1 MHLRFQRYRELQQT
15 HDQFTKKLLFY
26 WYIWYFLATLEA
38 LKHFYFIPNKKYGSF
53 LKFWAPFQLHTTKAR
68 SCGFSQR
75 LQRNQISETSGASWC
90 ISPKS
95 DFFANFARSHMS
107 DILSYDAGKE
117 LKISGKIHTF
127 RSELNKSFWKF
138 LKWSWNTK
146 CITKIL
152 TSHTFW

>member
-75 LQRNQISETSGASWC
+75 LQRNQISEISGASWC

-95 DFFANFARSHMS
+95 DFFANFTRSHRS
-107 DILSYDAGKE
+107 ELLSYEAGKE
-117 LKISGKIHTF
+117 LKISGMIHTF
-127 RSELNKSFWKF
+127 CLEWNKNVWAL
-138 LKWSWNTK
+138 LKLLKNTEYIIK
-146 CITKIL
+146 KVI
-152 TSHTFW
+152 SS